1 MRKLLLLIIVGVG
14 VTLAATSIPANA
26 LLITFE
32 LDEEYTGGAE
42 PLESAPWLTATFEDA
57 GLNQV
62 SLTLDTE
69 GLTGNEFVS
78 NWFFNIQD
86 GLIITSVIPFFAIV
100 QAQDARHAG
109 GAPGHGFDIEF
120 EFPTAESE
128 RFGADEIRV
137 FLLGAPGLTAL
148 SFEYLNAAGNFYS
161 AAHVQSITNDDFPW
175 ASSGWIGARR
185 SIAAVPEPGTILLL
199 GAGLAGLFGIRRFK
213 FKKN

>member
-1 MRKLLLLIIVGVG
+1 MRKILLFIIVGVG
-14 VTLAATSIPANA
+14 VILAAASVPANA
-26 LLITFE
+26 LTLTFE
-32 LDEEYTGGAE
+32 LDEEYTGAAE
-42 PLESAPWLTATFEDA
+42 PLGPEPWLTATFEDA

-62 SLTLDTE
+62 SLTLDTD

-86 GLIITSVIPFFAIV
+86 GLIITSVIPFFPIV

-120 EFPTAESE
+120 EFPTAEDD
-128 RFGADEIRV
+128 RFGADETRV
-137 FLLGAPGLTAL
+137 FTLGAPGLTAL

-161 AAHVQSITNDDFPW
+161 AAHVQSIDNPAFPGYT
-175 ASSGWIGARR
+175 SGWIGARE
-185 SIAAVPEPGTILLL
+185 SISAIPEPGTILLL